1 LPSANDSEQNFLELV
16 LVAEGGPAG
25 GILLAV
31 RATPRYKWSYDARD
45 TCLRGRM
52 ADDNSF
58 TGFIERIRAGDEG
71 AAAELVRQFEPVI
84 RLEVRRRL
92 SDPRLYRVFDSM
104 DICQSVLASFFVRA
118 ASGQYE
124 LDQPEHLLR
133 LLVAMTRNKLA
144 FQTRRH
150 HYPRRDSR
158 RLIEGGQA
166 LETVAQGPAPDRLA
180 SGRDLLREVR
190 RRLSTEECR
199 MADLRAEG
207 HTWPEIAVRLG
218 GTPEARRMQ
227 LGRALDRA
235 SRWLGLDEAADE

>member
-1 LPSANDSEQNFLELV
+1 MSAETD
-16 LVAEGGPAG
+16 GRTPGPAAEPGSFALFLRRVRG
-25 GILLAV
+25 G
-31 RATPRYKWSYDARD
+31 D
-45 TCLRGRM
+45 G
-52 ADDNSF
+52 
-58 TGFIERIRAGDEG
+58 E
-71 AAAELVRQFEPVI
+71 AAAELVRRYESAI
-84 RLEVRRRL
+84 RLEVRLRLRNARLRR
-92 SDPRLYRVFDSM
+92 VVDSM

-158 RLIEGGQA
+158 RVIEGGQA
-166 LETVAQGPAPDRLA
+166 LETVAQGPAPDRLVA
-180 SGRDLLREVR
+180 GQDLLREVR
-190 RRLSTEECR
+190 RRLSAEECR

-207 HTWPEIAVRLG
+207 QTWPEIAVRLG

-235 SRWLGLDEAADE
+235 SRWLGLDEASDE